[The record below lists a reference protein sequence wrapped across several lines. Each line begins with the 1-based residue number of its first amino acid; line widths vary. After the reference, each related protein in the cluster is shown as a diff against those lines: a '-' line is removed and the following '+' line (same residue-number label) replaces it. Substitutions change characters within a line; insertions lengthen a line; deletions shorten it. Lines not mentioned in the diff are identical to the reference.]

1 MTQDVLDEKMAQTT
15 DSFCSKVRAASLAT
29 PKAPGASERT
39 KRRALSREYAAYAK
53 EAAKALLPGVSATD
67 LRLATFPCWMKGKWR
82 AYEAHSIYECVSN
95 RPYYSHIV
103 AFDMLYCY
111 TV

>member
-1 MTQDVLDEKMAQTT
+1 MAQTT

-53 EAAKALLPGVSATD
+53 EAAQALLPGVSATD

-82 AYEAHSIYECVSN
+82 ACEAYSIYEECVSN
-95 RPYYSHIV
+95 RLYYSHIV
-103 AFDMLYCY
+103 AFKNMLYSIRLD
-111 TV
+111 